1 VALRGLQGLQR
12 RHWVGY
18 MLSCFVI
25 SESQYQ
31 VHWVFFG
38 LARDNLR
45 QTVHSNRQW
54 SF

>member
-1 VALRGLQGLQR
+1 MALRGLQGLQR
-12 RHWVGY
+12 RHWVDDT
-18 MLSCFVI
+18 LSCFVI

-38 LARDNLR
+38 LARHNLR
-45 QTVHSNRQW
+45 QTVNSKRQW